1 MSDLT
6 SIKID
11 AVVLDMPIEY
21 RDRFQELLQKP
32 TLTVDELRSQVERYT
47 ATVKRVSRMVRL
59 LDIDRALAL
68 SHSALSLIDLLK
80 PEHPPAVKMLIQA
93 AVHYFIFEEEDE
105 EVTGVLGFD
114 DDVWVMN
121 AVSKALGRM
130 DLVLPI
136 KRRT

>member
-1 MSDLT
+1 MSDVT
-6 SIKID
+6 SIQID
-11 AVVLDMPIEY
+11 AVILDMPIEY

-32 TLTVDELRSQVERYT
+32 TLTVDDLRGQVEQYT

-68 SHSALSLIDLLK
+68 SHSASSLIDFI
-80 PEHPPAVKMLIQA
+80 EADHPPAIKMLIQA

-114 DDVWVMN
+114 DDVCVMN
-121 AVSKALGRM
+121 AVSRAIGRI

-136 KRRT
+136 KQRT